1 MVPSPLTGSSPRAP
15 QPSQPISRRGRAV
28 DDDKEQNM
36 ASEYDITVVDNPHGD
51 GYIGVL
57 RITREDGSQIEQG
70 YPGQTRSEARGEAKA
85 AKKQDKVEQAELV
98 ND

>member
-1 MVPSPLTGSSPRAP
+1 
-15 QPSQPISRRGRAV
+15 
-28 DDDKEQNM
+28 M

-70 YPGQTRSEARGEAKA
+70 YPGQTRSEARAEAKA

>member
-1 MVPSPLTGSSPRAP
+1 
-15 QPSQPISRRGRAV
+15 
-28 DDDKEQNM
+28 M
-36 ASEYDITVVDNPHGD
+36 ASEYDITVVDNPHGE

-70 YPGQTRSEARGEAKA
+70 YSGQTRSEARAEAKA
-85 AKKQDKVEQAELV
+85 AKQHDKVEQAEVV